1 MWMRWIAGLAILAA
15 AVADAEPPP
24 ASLDVEGAI
33 TYATSHH
40 PTLRADAA
48 DVRAASE
55 LVEVERARYTPD
67 LEVFAQ
73 AGRSTSNAVPGAYF
87 AVPGLPVVA
96 GTPGRTLASH
106 WTTEAGASV
115 SWDALGYRQ
124 WDAMIAKAHAEV
136 KLARDTESAGS
147 LDVQY
152 DAADKFI
159 VAIEREQAVAAAKAG
174 VDRAQVFVG
183 IVKAS
188 VGTALRA
195 GADLSRAE
203 AELAFAKTALAR
215 AEAGRDVALADL
227 RVALGAPRDAVL
239 QLDPGRLAGE
249 PPAALPAQPGADP
262 HLLAAQDRVQVAEA
276 ERRAIATGTQPRL
289 ALVGAVF
296 ARGNGALPGG
306 AGADGLVPDAP
317 NWALGLLLTW
327 PVLADR
333 TVAPAMRAQQARV
346 AREHAQQ
353 DALAQELA
361 GRDERARALLA
372 GALDVARN
380 TPDGLRAAR
389 DAETQT
395 AARFQQQLATAD
407 DVAQTERLLVQ
418 AETDDAIARLDVW
431 RALLFVA
438 YADGDLAP
446 FLAAYRGSAR

>member
-1 MWMRWIAGLAILAA
+1 MRWTAGVVVLAA
-15 AVADAEPPP
+15 AAAHAEPPP
-24 ASLDVEGAI
+24 APLDVEAAI
-33 TYATSHH
+33 AYATSHH
-40 PTLRADAA
+40 PALRADAA

-55 LVEVERARYTPD
+55 TVDLERARYTPD

-73 AGRSTSNAVPGAYF
+73 ADRSTSNAVPGAYF

-106 WTTEAGASV
+106 WSTEAGASV
-115 SWDALGYRQ
+115 SWDTLGYRQ
-124 WDAMIAKAHAEV
+124 WDARIAKAHAEV
-136 KLARDTESAGS
+136 KLARDAASAGT
-147 LDVQY
+147 LDIQY
-152 DAADKFI
+152 DAADKLI
-159 VAIEREQAVAAAKAG
+159 VAIEREQAVTAAKAG

-188 VGTALRA
+188 VGTDLRA

-215 AEAGRDVALADL
+215 AGAARDVSLADL

-239 QLDPGRLAGE
+239 QLELGHLAGE
-249 PPAALPAQPGADP
+249 PPTTLAVQPGADP
-262 HLLAAQDRVQVAEA
+262 HILAAQDRVRVAEA
-276 ERRAIATGTQPRL
+276 QHRVIATGTQPRL

-296 ARGNGALPGG
+296 ARGSGLLPGG
-306 AGADGLVPDAP
+306 ADADGLVPDAP
-317 NWALGLLLTW
+317 NWALGVLFTW

-333 TVAPAMRAQQARV
+333 TVAPALRAQEARV
-346 AREHAQQ
+346 AAEHAQE
-353 DALAQELA
+353 DALTQELA

-372 GALDVARN
+372 GALEVARE
-380 TPDGLRAAR
+380 TPEALRAAR
-389 DAETQT
+389 DAEKQT

-431 RALLFVA
+431 RALLFIA
-438 YADGDLAP
+438 YANGDLTP
-446 FLAAYRGSAR
+446 FLAQLRGSGR